1 MSLLASDRLRD
12 GYSLVKEIFLS
23 LFTVRMSPV
32 AFHLDYYI
40 YPPVILGCI
49 IWGAQG
55 LHWYTAMGLFVVG
68 LAGWTL
74 AEYVLHRYAFHKLP
88 GVSKHHYAHH
98 DEPRAMIAS
107 PTLVS
112 LACSFAGAFI
122 PVWLLFGFYVSLGWF
137 AGFMLGYV
145 MFGAVHEMVH
155 HSQNQWAI
163 MRYWKRLH
171 AIHHHGNSD
180 KNFGVLTGFWDHVF
194 GTYENKLRR
203 VPLRDIDPDEAH

>member
-1 MSLLASDRLRD
+1 MPLLASERLRD
-12 GYSLVKEIFLS
+12 SYSLAKEVFLA

-32 AFHLDYYI
+32 AFHLDYFAF
-40 YPPVILGCI
+40 PPIILGSI

-55 LHWYTAMGLFVVG
+55 LHWYTAMGLFIVG
-68 LAGWTL
+68 LACWTL
-74 AEYVLHRYAFHKLP
+74 AEYVLHRYALHHLP
-88 GVSKHHYAHH
+88 WFSDQHTAHH
-98 DEPRAMIAS
+98 EAPRAMIAS
-107 PTLVS
+107 PTVF
-112 LACSFAGAFI
+112 SFAFFYAFGFV
-122 PVWLLFGFYVSLGWF
+122 PVWLLFGFYISLGWF
-137 AGFMLGYV
+137 AGFLTGYV

-180 KNFGVLTGFWDHVF
+180 RNFGVITGFWDHVF

-203 VPLRDIDPDEAH
+203 VPLREIDPDEA